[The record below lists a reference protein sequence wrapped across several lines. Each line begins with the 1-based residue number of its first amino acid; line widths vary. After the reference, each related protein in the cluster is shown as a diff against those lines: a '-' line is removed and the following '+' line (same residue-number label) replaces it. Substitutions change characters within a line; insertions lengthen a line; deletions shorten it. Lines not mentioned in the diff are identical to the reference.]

1 MIDFKGKTVL
11 VTGGSRGIGAAC
23 VKIFAQAGADTAFNY
38 NRKFRHAE
46 SLAEECASFDGNVF
60 FDECEVSDY
69 QNVKKFFNK
78 VLERFGKIDVLVNN
92 AGIWKYGAVDEMPV
106 DDWRET
112 MQVNLDSI
120 FFMTQLA
127 AKHMKE
133 RNIKG
138 SIVNISS
145 TAGQRGE
152 AFHSHYAASKGAIIS
167 FTKSLAAELGPFGI
181 RVNSAAPGW
190 VDTDM
195 SAKALEEEGDKVLSG
210 IPIGFIPTAEDI
222 AWPIVF
228 IASDKARAV
237 NGEVF
242 NVNGGSVLCG

>member
-1 MIDFKGKTVL
+1 MFSFKGKTVL

-23 VKIFAQAGADTAFNY
+23 VKIFTEAGADTAFNY
-38 NRKFRHAE
+38 NRKLRAAE
-46 SLAEECASFDGNVF
+46 ALAEECADFDGGIF
-60 FDECEVSDY
+60 FDQCDVSDFRD
-69 QNVKKFFNK
+69 VKSFFNK
-78 VLERFGKIDVLVNN
+78 VLERFGKIDILVNN
-92 AGIWKYGAVDEMPV
+92 AGIWKYGAVDEMPA

-127 AKHMKE
+127 VKHMKE
-133 RNIKG
+133 KNIKG

-152 AFHSHYAASKGAIIS
+152 AFHSHYAATKGAIIS

-181 RVNSAAPGW
+181 RVNSVAPGW

-195 SAKALEEEGDKVLSG
+195 SAEAIKEEGDKILSG
-210 IPIGFIPTAEDI
+210 IPIGFIPSAEDI

-228 IASDKARAV
+228 IASDPARAV
-237 NGEVF
+237 NGEIF